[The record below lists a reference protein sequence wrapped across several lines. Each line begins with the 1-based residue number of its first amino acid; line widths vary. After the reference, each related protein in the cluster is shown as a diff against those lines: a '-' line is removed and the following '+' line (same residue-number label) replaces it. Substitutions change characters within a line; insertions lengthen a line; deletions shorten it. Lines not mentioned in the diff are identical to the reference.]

1 MKIVDLSVLLYDGL
15 TSFPSHPKV
24 IMMDFE
30 TREKSKARYVAPCE
44 GFASKVFMMSDH
56 GGTHM
61 DAPYHFFDDGLT
73 IEDIPLDATM
83 GEAVLIDLS
92 DKDPNQPV
100 TREMVEFKVK
110 ENELVIKKGDI
121 VFFRCWSGGWQEDG
135 YFDCK
140 SLDGSVADWVVENK
154 IKAIGLDLPNADINE
169 NMRRD
174 VHLKLL
180 SRNILIM
187 ENIVHLENLTK
198 NRFYFMGTPL
208 NLKGMT
214 GSPIR
219 ALAVEEW

>member
-24 IMMDFE
+24 VMMDFE
-30 TREKSKARYVAPCE
+30 TQENSRARYIAPCE
-44 GFASKVFMMSDH
+44 GFNSKVFMMSDH

-61 DAPYHFFDDGLT
+61 DAPYHFFKNGLT
-73 IEDIPLDATM
+73 IEEIPLDATM

-92 DKDPNQPV
+92 DKSPNQPV
-100 TREMVEFKVK
+100 TREMVEAKIE
-110 ENELVIKKGDI
+110 ENDLIVNEGDI
-121 VFFRCWSGGWQEDG
+121 AFFRCWPGEWQEEG

-140 SLDGSVADWVVENK
+140 SLDGTVGDWVIDNK

-174 VHLKLL
+174 IHLKLL

-187 ENIVHLENLTK
+187 ENIVHLDKLTK

-219 ALAVEEW
+219 ALAIEEW